1 MITEEILH
9 KLNPYSTSSWA
20 IWNEN
25 DENDL
30 PFFLSRTEK
39 LRNDVVFLG
48 LNRSGI
54 HKLGFGNF
62 QNFHAKGH
70 RGDAELK
77 KLIQDQNLVN
87 LTGAYMTDL
96 SEIFE
101 TNSKKVEIN
110 TIASGKKLEE
120 QLTLLGSGKFTVICF
135 GGDVFK
141 EIISFYKAETYLR
154 YGMDFA
160 RIERNFQLE
169 IFKLYHYSLN
179 GFNNKNVKEKLPVQL
194 ADINN
199 SLSLE

>member
-120 QLTLLGSGKFTVICF
+120 QLTLLGSENSRSFVSEAMFLKRLYRFTKPKLTFAMVW
-135 GGDVFK
+135 
-141 EIISFYKAETYLR
+141 ISLGSR
-154 YGMDFA
+154 
-160 RIERNFQLE
+160 E
-169 IFKLYHYSLN
+169 IFN
-179 GFNNKNVKEKLPVQL
+179 
-194 ADINN
+194 
-199 SLSLE
+199 